1 MGVRIISLLPSKGGL
16 LVINNKVNRERD
28 IFELNMDIRDNID
41 Q

>member
-28 IFELNMDIRDNID
+28 IFELNIDNRDNID